1 MSHKFQPYLE
11 MNLFQSLLCK
21 SSVEQIFNNILQ
33 LDENSFSLNSTP
45 LLNIYKDS

>member
-1 MSHKFQPYLE
+1 MSYKFQ
-11 MNLFQSLLCK
+11 MTFFQSLLCK

-33 LDENSFSLNSTP
+33 LDENPFLLNSIP